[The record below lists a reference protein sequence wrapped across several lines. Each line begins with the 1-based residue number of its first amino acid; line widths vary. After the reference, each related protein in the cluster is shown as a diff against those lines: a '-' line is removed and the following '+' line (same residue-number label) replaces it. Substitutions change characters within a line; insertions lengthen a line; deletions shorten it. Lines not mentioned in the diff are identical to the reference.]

1 MVSPVINQ
9 CYIQHSDLR
18 NCQKEILIT
27 YQTLNGGR
35 FAKQVLCN
43 YRRVE
48 KKINGEVIAW
58 MQLPLPYEK

>member
-35 FAKQVLCN
+35 FAKHVLCN

-48 KKINGEVIAW
+48 KKING
-58 MQLPLPYEK
+58 KSKT